1 MKRQFAEL
9 LEDNTPKANPTIMEG
24 LATRVIPYIQQFID
38 SNFRS
43 ISRSFPK
50 GLRYIGCERCSTE
63 EEFTVATK
71 SKSNKKTYELS
82 ESSMFLVKY
91 KFSYFDQDLDPVYLY
106 VPFVQDAGLLY
117 LRGSLSHISPVLT
130 DKIISPDKS
139 NLFVRLIKV
148 KLIFERTNHTY
159 VRDGKNDY
167 VFVTYSDIYKP
178 SKSDKSKNSSKANTT
193 VLHYLFCKYG
203 FTETF
208 KRYLGFV
215 PVVGEDEINISNYP
229 EKDWVICKSTGIIPE
244 KYSSN
249 SKFYQPSKIRVAVPR
264 VKWNSEVQN
273 IIGNFFYIVDFFP
286 SIKVDWLDSTS
297 RWMYLMGCIIFSPEQ
312 GVSRLNER
320 IEEHM
325 NSLDNY
331 LDDIVKEKI
340 VELGYSIETFYDL
353 IFIVLRDFDK
363 FINVLSK
370 NKNNLYERNFEI
382 LYYIIMPL
390 IKNFVKMYYEI
401 NKKINK
407 KGGDKPLDFKS
418 MNKTIGK
425 FFKMN
430 ALISINHNNKCVTNV
445 NYSGDNK
452 YPKLTA
458 ICGVQQSSDTNGST
472 RGSKSRGAPNSSK
485 HLHVSAIEIGSLL
498 GLSKS
503 NPAPAYR
510 TNMFVNVSIPDG
522 KIIRNEETRAL
533 LDSVQED
540 FGRRTELSP
549 DELIDV
555 MIDVE
560 DDMDS
565 DFSD

>member
-1 MKRQFAEL
+1 
-9 LEDNTPKANPTIMEG
+9 
-24 LATRVIPYIQQFID
+24 
-38 SNFRS
+38 
-43 ISRSFPK
+43 
-50 GLRYIGCERCSTE
+50 
-63 EEFTVATK
+63 
-71 SKSNKKTYELS
+71 
-82 ESSMFLVKY
+82 
-91 KFSYFDQDLDPVYLY
+91 
-106 VPFVQDAGLLY
+106 
-117 LRGSLSHISPVLT
+117 
-130 DKIISPDKS
+130 
-139 NLFVRLIKV
+139 
-148 KLIFERTNHTY
+148 
-159 VRDGKNDY
+159 
-167 VFVTYSDIYKP
+167 
-178 SKSDKSKNSSKANTT
+178 
-193 VLHYLFCKYG
+193 
-203 FTETF
+203 
-208 KRYLGFV
+208 
-215 PVVGEDEINISNYP
+215 
-229 EKDWVICKSTGIIPE
+229 
-244 KYSSN
+244 
-249 SKFYQPSKIRVAVPR
+249 
-264 VKWNSEVQN
+264 
-273 IIGNFFYIVDFFP
+273 
-286 SIKVDWLDSTS
+286 
-297 RWMYLMGCIIFSPEQ
+297 
-312 GVSRLNER
+312 
-320 IEEHM
+320 M